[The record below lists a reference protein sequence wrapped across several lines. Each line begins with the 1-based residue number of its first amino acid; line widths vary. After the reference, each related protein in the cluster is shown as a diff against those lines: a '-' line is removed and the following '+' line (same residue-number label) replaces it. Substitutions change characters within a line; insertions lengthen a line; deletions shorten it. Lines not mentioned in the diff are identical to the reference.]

1 MLATLNSQHA
11 ADRARLILFFHIPK
25 TGGTS
30 VKVAFQRVLGVK
42 DTCASYE
49 GASASEIENFV
60 AQNAH
65 PSSPRILLGH
75 ISPLSLATG
84 SGFIRTTVVRDPIDH
99 LISFFCYSFQRR
111 YEILTDLEFLRSCKR
126 YRDGRF
132 SGNDVER
139 WIERFYRDNS
149 QTRFLSSSFVGPL
162 TAQSERAALGAL
174 DSCDV
179 VGTTEELGH
188 YMAILA
194 HLTGMETP
202 KPAHVNRSVHEII
215 EEEPGRLRER
225 LKPYVEIDSR
235 IYTHAQERFEVSKE
249 QCQLKLDTA
258 VLHGIGDLTFYERLQ
273 SFCRIT
279 PQERRARLSRRLTV
293 LKNYTR
299 DVLGAVS

>member
-1 MLATLNSQHA
+1 MLAPLNSQHVA
-11 ADRARLILFFHIPK
+11 GRARLILFFHIPK

-30 VKVAFQRVLGVK
+30 VKVAFQRVLGAK
-42 DTCASYE
+42 DTFAYE
-49 GASASEIENFV
+49 GASVPEIENFV
-60 AQNAH
+60 GQYAQ

-75 ISPLSLATG
+75 ISPLSLTTG
-84 SGFIRTTVVRDPIDH
+84 SGFIRTTVVRDPVDH

-111 YEILTDLEFLRSCKR
+111 YEFLTDLEFLRSCAR

-139 WIERFYRDNS
+139 WIERFHRDNS
-149 QTRFLSSSFVGPL
+149 QTRFLSNSFLGPL
-162 TAQSERAALGAL
+162 TSQSERAALDAL

-179 VGTTEELGH
+179 VGTTEELGL

-194 HLTGMETP
+194 HLTGMEPP
-202 KPAHVNRSVHEII
+202 KPAHVNRSAHDII

-235 IYTHAQERFEVSKE
+235 IYAHAQERFEVSKE

-258 VLHGIGDLTFYERLQ
+258 VLHGTGDLTFYERVQ

-279 PQERRARLSRRLTV
+279 PQERRARLTRRLTV

-299 DVLGAVS
+299 DILGAAS